1 MKLVGSI
8 LVAFLTTFV
17 VGKVGSSNL
26 RQATGAGAQKS
37 LADYENDKC
46 TTIIVG
52 PKAGIEGPMTTHT
65 ADCAD
70 CDFRIGK
77 VPARDWPAGTM
88 RPLYMYK
95 DQYPSVV
102 SANRGAT
109 WHPDN
114 LQGNAEQLAAWGKES
129 VPSAY
134 IPQVAH
140 TFALLEG
147 GYAIMNEHQVAI
159 GESTCA
165 ARFWGVPVTAG
176 GLAKIEVA
184 EMSKIALERSTT
196 ARQAIQMMGDL
207 ATELGFYAAD
217 WSGGDRSSGE
227 AGEALTVI
235 DKTEA
240 WVFHVLGDDTG
251 TSAVWAAQRLEP
263 DHVSITC
270 DVEVYYS
277 CVYMTSSEGQ

>member
-1 MKLVGSI
+1 
-8 LVAFLTTFV
+8 
-17 VGKVGSSNL
+17 
-26 RQATGAGAQKS
+26 
-37 LADYENDKC
+37 
-46 TTIIVG
+46 
-52 PKAGIEGPMTTHT
+52 
-65 ADCAD
+65 
-70 CDFRIGK
+70 
-77 VPARDWPAGTM
+77 
-88 RPLYMYK
+88 MYK

-102 SANRGAT
+102 SVNRGTT

-114 LQGNAEQLAAWGKES
+114 LQGNKEQKAAWGSES
-129 VPSAY
+129 TVSGY

-176 GLAKIEVA
+176 GLARIEVA
-184 EMSKIALERSTT
+184 EMSKIALERSTS

-235 DKTEA
+235 DKNEA

-263 DHVSITC
+263 DHVSR
-270 DVEVYYS
+270 VYINIVS
-277 CVYMTSSEGQ
+277 VCIFAILCLCISPTRDRGQ